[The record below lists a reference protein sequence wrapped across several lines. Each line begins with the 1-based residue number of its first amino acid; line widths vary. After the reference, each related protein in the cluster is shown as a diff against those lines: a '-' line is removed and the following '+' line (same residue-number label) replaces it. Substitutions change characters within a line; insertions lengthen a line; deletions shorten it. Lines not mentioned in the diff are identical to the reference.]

1 MGYLIDTTVLLELQK
16 GDRANAG
23 VWEWYE
29 AVEQIELFPSVLVI
43 GKLRQGIERLRRR
56 DAIQAARLEE
66 CLLARNIRDM
76 ERSGIPLLNPFSEI
90 KG

>member
-1 MGYLIDTTVLLELQK
+1 MGYLIDTNVLLELQK

-29 AVEQIELFPSVLVI
+29 AVDQTELFSSVLVI
-43 GKLRQGIERLRRR
+43 GELRQGIERLWRH

-66 CLLARNIRDM
+66 CLLAVQLLVDGQILPITQT
-76 ERSGIPLLNPFSEI
+76 IPDR
-90 KG
+90 